1 MSITLRG
8 WRIGVLAVLA
18 TALLVSPG
26 YAGGKK
32 TAGPAAA
39 GGPTPA
45 PEAPAKPKRK
55 LLSLTLTDLNGR
67 SVKLSTWRGHPLIVD
82 FWATWCPPC
91 RKEVPEL
98 NAIYKKYR
106 ARGLVVVGVS
116 VDKVQGDGVKSVRPF
131 AREFKVNYPIL
142 MADDAVVEAMDLDNI
157 PTTLFIDR
165 KGKTIARLE
174 GRGKSGE
181 LAQAAKTLF
190 RD

>member
-1 MSITLRG
+1 
-8 WRIGVLAVLA
+8 
-18 TALLVSPG
+18 
-26 YAGGKK
+26 
-32 TAGPAAA
+32 
-39 GGPTPA
+39 
-45 PEAPAKPKRK
+45 
-55 LLSLTLTDLNGR
+55 
-67 SVKLSTWRGHPLIVD
+67 VD

-91 RKEVPEL
+91 CKEVPEL

-174 GRGKSGE
+174 GREKSGE

>member
-1 MSITLRG
+1 MTKLRG
-8 WRIGVLAVLA
+8 CSIVVAAVLVAGVL
-18 TALLVSPG
+18 VS
-26 YAGGKK
+26 A
-32 TAGPAAA
+32 PAAA
-39 GGPTPA
+39 GKKTTGVAPAGVPTPA
-45 PEAPAKPKRK
+45 LQVQPKPKRG
-55 LLSLTLTDLNGR
+55 LMSFTLTDLNGR
-67 SVKLSTWRGHPLIVD
+67 VVRLSSWRGHPLVID

-131 AREFKVNYPIL
+131 AREFKVGYPIL
-142 MADDAVVEAMDLDNI
+142 MADDALVEAMDLDNI

-165 KGKTIARLE
+165 KGKTVARLE

-181 LAQAAKTLF
+181 LAQAAKSLF

>member
-1 MSITLRG
+1 MAAGL
-8 WRIGVLAVLA
+8 LAS
-18 TALLVSPG
+18 TS

-32 TAGPAAA
+32 TAVAPA
-39 GGPTPA
+39 GVPTPA
-45 PEAPAKPKRK
+45 LQAPAKPKRK
-55 LLSLTLTDLNGR
+55 LLSFTLTDLNGR
-67 SVKLSTWRGHPLIVD
+67 PVKLSTWRGRPLIID

-106 ARGLVVVGVS
+106 ARGLVVLGVS

-131 AREFKVNYPIL
+131 AREFKVSYPIL
-142 MADDAVVEAMDLDNI
+142 MADDALVEAMDLDNI
-157 PTTLFIDR
+157 PTTLFINR
-165 KGKTIARLE
+165 KGETIARLE

-181 LAQAAKTLF
+181 LTAAARTLF

>member
-1 MSITLRG
+1 MNITLG
-8 WRIGVLAVLA
+8 WRIGVAAVLA
-18 TALLVSPG
+18 TGLLVSPV
-26 YAGGKK
+26 YAGKK
-32 TAGPAAA
+32 TAGAAPSGA
-39 GGPTPA
+39 PTPA
-45 PEAPAKPKRK
+45 AQPQAKPQRK
-55 LLSLTLTDLNGR
+55 LLSFTLMDLNGHR
-67 SVKLSTWRGHPLIVD
+67 VKLSTWRGHPLVVD

-106 ARGLVVVGVS
+106 TRGLVVVGVS

-131 AREFKVNYPIL
+131 TKEFKVSYPIL
-142 MADDAVVEAMDLDNI
+142 MADDALVEAMDLDNI

-165 KGKTIARLE
+165 KGKTVVRLE

>member
-1 MSITLRG
+1 MGITLRG
-8 WRIGVLAVLA
+8 WRIGVAAVLA
-18 TALLVSPG
+18 AGLLVSPS
-26 YAGGKK
+26 YAAGKK
-32 TAGPAAA
+32 TAGAAPA
-39 GGPTPA
+39 GVPTPA
-45 PEAPAKPKRK
+45 AQAPAKPQCK
-55 LLSLTLTDLNGR
+55 LLSFTLTDLNGR
-67 SVKLSTWRGHPLIVD
+67 RVKLSAWRGHLLVVD

-142 MADDAVVEAMDLDNI
+142 MADDALVEAMDLDNI
-157 PTTLFIDR
+157 PTTLFINR
-165 KGKTIARLE
+165 KGKTVARLE

-190 RD
+190 RN

>member
-1 MSITLRG
+1 MSIRMRG
-8 WRIGVLAVLA
+8 WRIGLAA
-18 TALLVSPG
+18 AAANLLVSPCF
-26 YAGGKK
+26 AGSKK
-32 TAGPAAA
+32 THASTPVAPVAATDA
-39 GGPTPA
+39 
-45 PEAPAKPKRK
+45 AKPKRNP
-55 LLSLTLTDLNGR
+55 LSFTLTDLDGHR
-67 SVKLSTWRGHPLIVD
+67 VKLSKWRGHPVILD

-98 NAIYKKYR
+98 NALYRKYR

-131 AREFKVNYPIL
+131 AQEFKVSYPIL
-142 MADDAVVEAMDLDNI
+142 MADDAMVEAIDLDNI

-165 KGKTIARLE
+165 KGATVARLE

>member
-1 MSITLRG
+1 MMRKLWI
-8 WRIGVLAVLA
+8 WLAVLGIP
-18 TALLVSPG
+18 TLLVITVPLPYSMEASDATLCDTQPK
-26 YAGGKK
+26 AANLNFVLKDSSGKDF
-32 TAGPAAA
+32 
-39 GGPTPA
+39 
-45 PEAPAKPKRK
+45 
-55 LLSLTLTDLNGR
+55 DLASQKGK
-67 SVKLSTWRGHPLIVD
+67 VIVLD

-142 MADDAVVEAMDLDNI
+142 MADDALVEAMDLDNI